1 MSWDAFVNAVKGA
14 KQGASQWYKDFQ
26 SIPDRANDVA
36 ERTYPDSARDA
47 STKNAFRHAL
57 GTGML
62 TQHLGGGPIAAT
74 AAKAIGWGWE
84 VPTLMNPMAPVV
96 KQADSLHDLNA
107 NAIGA
112 RVAQQAKDQASL
124 EAALR
129 SYADRSIVS
138 APPNGFAP
146 TPGWMTRSVR

>member
-1 MSWDAFVNAVKGA
+1 MSWDAFVNAIKGA
-14 KQGASQWYKDFQ
+14 KQGASRWYEDLQ
-26 SIPDRANDVA
+26 SIPDRAA
-36 ERTYPDSARDA
+36 EVSERAYPDSARDA

-62 TQHLGGGPIAAT
+62 AHHLGGGPIASAT
-74 AAKAIGWGWE
+74 AKAVGWGWE
-84 VPTLMNPMAPVV
+84 VPTLMNPMAPVS
-96 KQADSLHDLNA
+96 QLADSLHDLNA

-112 RVAQQAKDQASL
+112 RVARQTRDQTSL

-138 APPNGFAP
+138 APPSGFAP